1 MERRRITV
9 AILALGGEGGG
20 VLADWL
26 VGVGEQ
32 NGYFVQATSVPGVAQ
47 RTGSTV
53 YYLELFPE
61 AELDGRQPALAL
73 MPVPGDVDVVIASE
87 LMEAGRAILRG
98 LVTPERTTLIT
109 STHRIYAISEKS
121 AISGGLADGSKVLE
135 ATAEHAKSRIAF
147 DMEAVSA
154 RAGSAIS
161 AVMLAAAAASGAL
174 PFTRA
179 QFETAIRTSGIAVDA
194 NLSGFAAGLEAGS
207 RGVEAEMP
215 AVETLPQPTTENGRR
230 MFNRVHSELP
240 VAVHFFALE
249 GARRLMEYQ
258 DMDYAALYLDRLN
271 SIKALDGAGQNWL
284 LTREVARALALWMS
298 YEDVM
303 RVAQQKVSRA
313 RMDKVRSEVNVRPD
327 QLLHVTEYMHP
338 RWQELCDTL
347 PAGLGR
353 RLQRSAALK
362 RLFSPW
368 FEKGRHVRTTN
379 IVWFLMLSFLAAR
392 RRARRGTLRFAV
404 ENQRIENWLASIGE
418 AARSDYAAAVELAR
432 SQNLI
437 KGYGET
443 HECGLRKF
451 ETVMNAWRNLRGSV
465 DAANR
470 LRRLREAALEDEDGA
485 ALQTAL
491 QKALA

>member
-32 NGYFVQATSVPGVAQ
+32 NGYFVQATSIPGVAQ

-73 MPVPGDVDVVIASE
+73 MPVPGDVDIVIASE

-98 LVTPERTTLIT
+98 LVTPERTALIT

-121 AISGGLADGSKVLE
+121 AISGGLADSSKVLE
-135 ATAEHAKSRIAF
+135 ATAGHAKSRVAF

-154 RAGSAIS
+154 RTGSAIS
-161 AVMLAAAAASGAL
+161 AVMLGAAAASGVL

-179 QFETAIRTSGIAVDA
+179 QFETAIRASGIAVDA

-230 MFNRVHSELP
+230 IFNRVHAELP
-240 VAVHFFALE
+240 VAAHLFTLE
-249 GARRLMEYQ
+249 GARRLMDYQ
-258 DMDYAALYLDRLN
+258 DMDYAALYLDRLGA
-271 SIKALDGAGQNWL
+271 IKTLDSTAWNWV

-303 RVAQQKVSRA
+303 RVAQQKVGRA
-313 RMDKVRSEVNVRPD
+313 RMDKVRAEVNVRPD

-338 RWQELCDTL
+338 RWQEFCDTL

-362 RLFSPW
+362 RLSPW

-379 IVWFLMLSFLAAR
+379 IFWFLMLSLLAAR
-392 RRARRGTLRFAV
+392 RGARRGTLRFGI
-404 ENQRIENWLASIGE
+404 ENARIENWLASIGD
-418 AARSDYAAAVELAR
+418 AAQSNYAAAVELAR
-432 SQNLI
+432 NQNLI

-443 HECGLRKF
+443 HERGLRKF
-451 ETVMNAWRNLRGSV
+451 DTVMSAWRNLRGSV